1 VTEWQPGTVTLATV
15 QAQFAAGWLCWPG
28 LAGACH
34 ALQLRPWFTA
44 RELVLAQA
52 ASPAG
57 LRDLLEALS
66 SPASCRC
73 ADQATP
79 ALARTRTTPSQKRR
93 RPGHPGRPG
102 TSGPAT
108 RRRQSC

>member
-1 VTEWQPGTVTLATV
+1 VNGWQPGAVTLATV

-44 RELVLAQA
+44 GELVLAKA

-57 LRDLLEALS
+57 LRDLLAALS

-73 ADQATP
+73 ADQTTP
-79 ALARTRTTPSQKRR
+79 ALTRTRPRQKRR
-93 RPGHPGRPG
+93 RPGHPARPG
-102 TSGPAT
+102 TTGPVS
-108 RRRQSC
+108 RRRQPC